1 MKESDPAQILGS
13 WKRKV
18 TLEKLRPD
26 GSCQVT
32 IEVPARH
39 SGMLD
44 NQSEGQ
50 FVDVRKTQTSLFS
63 HDKLESVDQVSEES
77 RDGCQEED
85 SEEAGKEDK
94 ILKIPV
100 ILMSKKH
107 GEKWM
112 ATQSFEHKL
121 MSLEDVLRDQ
131 IKDFEKEYKD
141 VFDSIEQQR
150 QDLVKL
156 TAKTVPILLETP
168 L

>member
-1 MKESDPAQILGS
+1 M
-13 WKRKV
+13 

-50 FVDVRKTQTSLFS
+50 FVDARKTQTSLFS
-63 HDKLESVDQVSEES
+63 HDKLESLDQVSEQS
-77 RDGCQEED
+77 RDECQKED
-85 SEEAGKEDK
+85 SKEIGKEDEFC
-94 ILKIPV
+94 KIPV
-100 ILMSKKH
+100 ILMSKKD

-121 MSLEDVLRDQ
+121 MSLEDMLQDQ
-131 IKDFEKEYKD
+131 IMDFEKEYKD
-141 VFDSIEQQR
+141 VFDTIEQQR
-150 QDLVKL
+150 HDLVKL